1 MHHESSQA
9 LVQASSHTSDHPLSR
24 VEHDSGVPQAGCH
37 LHLSPARR
45 ISIVIML
52 SYCAF
57 LAPISS
63 TAIFTAVADL
73 ARTFDTTPDIIYASN
88 SLYLGCMGVSA
99 LIWGPAS
106 QVWGRRPLLI
116 TSSIL
121 FCAFT
126 VASAFAPNLV
136 SYFIFRGCAAL
147 QGTSFLVIGNA
158 IVGDIYEPTTRAS
171 ALGWVLS
178 GSLTGPALG
187 PFLGGIIMTF
197 RPWRTIFYLLSAL
210 SLCATVLIITIL
222 PETIAHRTSLS
233 LRGQPFR
240 TQARQLWHQT
250 SPFRILHLIIA
261 YPNILCT
268 GLAAGALVWNEYAL
282 LTPIRHTLNPRF
294 HLTSPIEA
302 GLLYLPSGFGYLTG
316 TFFGGH
322 YTDRIARYYIRRR
335 QGQRIPEDRLR
346 SCLPFI
352 CLASPACVLIYGW
365 TVDAG
370 VGGISLPVVLMFV
383 QGVAQIFCFPS
394 LNTYCLDVMQ
404 EQGRSAEVVGANY
417 AFRYVFAALGTGVA
431 MPVIKVVGAGWFN
444 TISALFLVC
453 AGGLVWLTAV
463 FGVGWREA
471 VDRRKQQQQAG
482 EKSMR

>member
-1 MHHESSQA
+1 
-9 LVQASSHTSDHPLSR
+9 
-24 VEHDSGVPQAGCH
+24 
-37 LHLSPARR
+37 
-45 ISIVIML
+45 ML

-57 LAPISS
+57 LAPMSS
-63 TAIFTAVADL
+63 TAIDTAVADL
-73 ARTFDTTPDIIYASN
+73 AKTFDTTQDIIYASS
-88 SLYLGCMGVSA
+88 SLYLGCMGISA

-116 TSSIL
+116 TSSFL
-121 FCAFT
+121 FFAFT
-126 VASAFAPNLV
+126 VASTFATNLV

-158 IVGDIYEPTTRAS
+158 IVGDLYEPTARAS

-187 PFLGGIIMTF
+187 PFLGGIIITY

-210 SLCATVLIITIL
+210 SLLATILITILL
-222 PETIAHRTSLS
+222 PETIPQRTLPSSLHHDRS
-233 LRGQPFR
+233 LRPQI
-240 TQARQLWHQT
+240 RQLWQQI
-250 SPFRILHLIIA
+250 SPLRILHLIIS
-261 YPNILCT
+261 YPNILST

-282 LTPIRHTLNPRF
+282 LTPIRQMLNPRF

-302 GLLYLPSGFGYLTG
+302 GLLYLPCGLGYLAG

-322 YTDRIARYYIRRR
+322 YTDRVARYYIRRGGR
-335 QGQRIPEDRLR
+335 RIPEDRLR
-346 SCLPFI
+346 ACLPFI
-352 CLASPACVLIYGW
+352 CLASPACILVYGW
-365 TVDAG
+365 TVAAS
-370 VGGISLPVVLMFV
+370 VGGIALPVVVMFL

-431 MPVIKVVGAGWFN
+431 MPAVKVIGVGWFN
-444 TISALFLVC
+444 TISAVFLIA
-453 AGGLVWLTAV
+453 AGALVWWTAV
-463 FGVGWREA
+463 SGEAWREA
-471 VDRRKQQQQAG
+471 VDLRRSRRQGQAG
-482 EKSMR
+482 REKVSMGHVDGGVQPGV